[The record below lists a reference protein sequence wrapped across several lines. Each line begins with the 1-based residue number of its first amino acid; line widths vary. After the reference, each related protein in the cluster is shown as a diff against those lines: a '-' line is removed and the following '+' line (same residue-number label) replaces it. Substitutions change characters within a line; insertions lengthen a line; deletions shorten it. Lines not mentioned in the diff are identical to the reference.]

1 MKRKKRNHSF
11 DLRVVLLRDRW
22 LMMIM
27 IGDVKP
33 KSIETEIEIEK
44 ERGKRVSD
52 TRKQGKD
59 LGKKLKEMIVA
70 IV

>member
-1 MKRKKRNHSF
+1 
-11 DLRVVLLRDRW
+11 
-22 LMMIM
+22 MMIM